1 MIPLIT
7 SPTTPFVIEHLR
19 HYDRPRSDRYT
30 PEARLLLTP
39 ALRTSGL
46 LAALPDAEAK
56 SLLWLL
62 TYLRPD
68 GRVEASVA
76 ELMAAMNTGEG
87 KVRARMDRLAQVRW
101 LGDPLAASVKRDNG
115 LDCYVLAVH
124 LVSERQ
130 VQQPSPEPE
139 PPRSVPAGREAIVAH
154 SRAAYAR
161 PRAEVERMI
170 LEQLGHQPRAAD
182 TDTGPNA
189 ETRRQLLALGVLRE
203 QADLLLMNYPLER
216 IERQIAWLP
225 YRHAKNP
232 ARLLIAAI
240 EHDYE
245 PPAYVRLQEV
255 VAADAAAAAAERA
268 AGEEDA
274 GMSVPEDSGL
284 FAPTPTEHTSS
295 SLYVAPETTE
305 SPQSTESPESPP
317 HEIT

>member
-1 MIPLIT
+1 MIPAMIP
-7 SPTTPFVIEHLR
+7 STTPSTAPFLIEHLR
-19 HYDRPRSDRYT
+19 HYDRLHGDRYT
-30 PEARLLLTP
+30 PEARLLLSP

-76 ELMAAMNTGEG
+76 ELVAAMNTGEG

-101 LGDPLAASVKRDNG
+101 LDSPVTTLVKRDNG
-115 LDCYVLAVH
+115 LDCYVLAQH

-139 PPRSVPAGREAIVAH
+139 SPRRLPAGRQAIVAH

-189 ETRRQLLALGVLRE
+189 ETRRKLLALGVLRE

-245 PPAYVRLQEV
+245 PPAYVRLQEA
-255 VAADAAAAAAERA
+255 VAADSAAAEAETAERADGA
-268 AGEEDA
+268 AG
-274 GMSVPEDSGL
+274 M
-284 FAPTPTEHTSS
+284 PTPDDNAPVGGTTNDTSHN
-295 SLYVAPETTE
+295 LYAAP
-305 SPQSTESPESPP
+305 ESPE
-317 HEIT
+317 